1 MNNDLTLKSYPAKL
15 LLFGEHT
22 VNLGSKALAVP
33 LFQFSGNWQLKPH
46 LPSGELAKQQMRLP
60 EFAAWL
66 EKLQA
71 SGELLCQL
79 DLAAFRQLLSQGLV
93 FESDIPAGYGAG
105 SSGALVAAIFDCF
118 CLEKERLETSLP
130 DLKKALAQMESFF
143 HGTSSGTDP
152 LICYL
157 QKPVLLDGEGVKP
170 ATFRKLETF
179 GKFFLLDTGIQRQ
192 ATPMIEYFLE
202 KSRDVS
208 FRQACQTALLPAV
221 EGAIE
226 AFLAGDEAALF
237 ARFHEISEFQLR
249 FLEKMIPP
257 DFRQV
262 WQEGL
267 DGQLF
272 KLKICG
278 AGGGGFLLG
287 FASDFEAMQQTLAG
301 LKILPVVLQPA

>member
-1 MNNDLTLKSYPAKL
+1 MNNGLPIKSYPAKL

-33 LFQFSGNWQLKPH
+33 LFQFSGKWQLKPH
-46 LPSGELAKQQMRLP
+46 LPTAELASQQMRLP

-66 EKLQA
+66 EKMQA
-71 SGELLCQL
+71 AGDLSCRL
-79 DLAAFRQLLSQGLV
+79 DLAAFRRLLSQGLV
-93 FESDIPAGYGAG
+93 FESDIPAGYGTG

-118 CLEKERLETSLP
+118 CLEKERWVASLP
-130 DLKKALAQMESFF
+130 DLKKAMAQMESFF

-157 QKPVLLDGEGVKP
+157 RKPVLLDGGEVKLT
-170 ATFRKLETF
+170 TFGKLSTF
-179 GKFFLLDTGIQRQ
+179 GKFFLLDTGIERQ
-192 ATPMIEYFLE
+192 ATPMIEYFLG
-202 KSRDVS
+202 KSREAG
-208 FRQACQTALLPAV
+208 FMLQCKEAFLPAV

-226 AFLAGDEAALF
+226 AFLAGNEPTLF
-237 ARFHEISEFQLR
+237 ARFREISEFQLR
-249 FLEKMIPP
+249 FLEKLIPV

-262 WQEGL
+262 WQDGL

-287 FASDFEAMQQTLAG
+287 IAKDFEAAKESLIHYQ
-301 LKILPVVLQPA
+301 ILPVVLP